1 MYIIIQKY
9 KVEINTRNIIIE
21 KIPNFDTN
29 TDLSLYRLCD
39 FFSIVYNYIYTG
51 FINFRYNNDLLYF
64 GIATINNR
72 SAAEQ
77 NVLNLA
83 FNCLFPN
90 GCRYINVLS
99 FYELLYRSMS

>member
-9 KVEINTRNIIIE
+9 IVEIHTSNIIIE
-21 KIPNFDTN
+21 KNHKADINSK
-29 TDLSLYRLCD
+29 LSLYWICD
-39 FFSIVYNYIYTG
+39 FFLLYIIIHTG

-64 GIATINNR
+64 WYGHYNR
-72 SAAEQ
+72 SATEQ

-83 FNCLFPN
+83 LNCLFPN
-90 GCRYINVLS
+90 GCRYINALS